1 MEMVNIKINNMP
13 LSVPKGISILEAA
26 RMAGIEIPTLCYL
39 KKINEIGACRICMV
53 EVKGARSLVTACVY
67 PVNEGMEIFTN
78 TERVRKSRKTTL
90 ELILSTHDRKC
101 LSCVRSG
108 TCELQQLCKEF
119 GVDDEGRFDGANP
132 VHEYDDSAIHMI
144 RDNGKCILCR
154 RCVAAC
160 QAQHISVIGANARG
174 FDTHI
179 GSAFER
185 PLDSVACVSCGQ
197 CIVNCP
203 TGAIYEK
210 DDTAKVLE
218 AINNPEK
225 FVVVHTAPSIRVTLG
240 ECFGMHIGT
249 NVQGKMVAALRRL
262 GFDKV
267 FDTDFGADLTIVEE
281 ANEFLGRVQN
291 GGVLPMITSCSPGW
305 IKYCEHY
312 YPDML
317 DHLSSCKSP
326 QQMSGAV
333 IKTWYAEKMGIDPK
347 DIVVVG
353 IMPCTA
359 KKFETKRENQSA
371 SGYPDVDYSLTTR
384 ELGRMIESAGIYF
397 KHLPDE
403 EFDNPLGDSTGA
415 AVIFGATGGVME
427 AALRTA
433 VEKLSGEELKSLD
446 FTEVRGTEGIKEAS
460 YTVNGME
467 IKVCVVSG
475 LANANTIMEKV
486 KNGTADYHFIEIMG
500 CPGGCVNG
508 GGQPIQH
515 AVVRNFVDL
524 RARRAAALYEADK
537 DMPLRKSHESEAVKR
552 LYAEFL
558 GEPGSHKAHEV
569 LHTSYVARP
578 YMTQVTKS
586 TMIGELLQIDEN
598 IAPILLN
605 IGMHCLGCPSSQM
618 ETIEEAAMVHG
629 IEPDALVKE
638 INDFLAKD
646 LA

>member
-78 TERVRKSRKTTL
+78 TERVRKSRKMTL

-218 AINNPEK
+218 AINDPEK

-317 DHLSSCKSP
+317 DHLSTCKSP
-326 QQMSGAV
+326 QQMSGAI

-347 DIVVVG
+347 NIVVVG

-359 KKFETKRENQSA
+359 KKFETKRDDQAA

-446 FTEVRGTEGIKEAS
+446 FTEVRGTDGIKEAS

-467 IKVCVVSG
+467 VKVCVVSG

-524 RARRAAALYEADK
+524 KARRAAALYEADK
-537 DMPLRKSHESEAVKR
+537 DMPLRKSHESEAIKR

-578 YMTQVTKS
+578 KYK
-586 TMIGELLQIDEN
+586 
-598 IAPILLN
+598 
-605 IGMHCLGCPSSQM
+605 
-618 ETIEEAAMVHG
+618 
-629 IEPDALVKE
+629 
-638 INDFLAKD
+638 
-646 LA
+646 

>member
-218 AINNPEK
+218 AINDPEK

-317 DHLSSCKSP
+317 DHLSTCKSP
-326 QQMSGAV
+326 QQMSGAI

-359 KKFETKRENQSA
+359 KKFETKRDDQAA

-446 FTEVRGTEGIKEAS
+446 FTEVRGIDGIKEAS

-467 IKVCVVSG
+467 VKVCVVSG

-578 YMTQVTKS
+578 KYK
-586 TMIGELLQIDEN
+586 
-598 IAPILLN
+598 
-605 IGMHCLGCPSSQM
+605 
-618 ETIEEAAMVHG
+618 
-629 IEPDALVKE
+629 
-638 INDFLAKD
+638 
-646 LA
+646 

>member
-78 TERVRKSRKTTL
+78 TERVRKSRKMTL

-144 RDNGKCILCR
+144 RDNGKCIICR

-218 AINNPEK
+218 AINDPEK

-317 DHLSSCKSP
+317 DHLSTCKSP
-326 QQMSGAV
+326 QQMSGAI

-359 KKFETKRENQSA
+359 KKFETKRDDQAA

-446 FTEVRGTEGIKEAS
+446 FTEVRGTDGIKEAS

-467 IKVCVVSG
+467 VKVCVVSG

-578 YMTQVTKS
+578 KYK
-586 TMIGELLQIDEN
+586 
-598 IAPILLN
+598 
-605 IGMHCLGCPSSQM
+605 
-618 ETIEEAAMVHG
+618 
-629 IEPDALVKE
+629 
-638 INDFLAKD
+638 
-646 LA
+646 

>member
-78 TERVRKSRKTTL
+78 TERVRKSRKMTL

-218 AINNPEK
+218 AINDPEK

-317 DHLSSCKSP
+317 DHLSTCKSP
-326 QQMSGAV
+326 QQMSGAI

-359 KKFETKRENQSA
+359 KKFETKRDDQAA

-446 FTEVRGTEGIKEAS
+446 FTEVRGTDGIKEAS

-467 IKVCVVSG
+467 VKVCVVSG

-558 GEPGSHKAHEV
+558 SEPGSHKAHEV

-578 YMTQVTKS
+578 KYK
-586 TMIGELLQIDEN
+586 
-598 IAPILLN
+598 
-605 IGMHCLGCPSSQM
+605 
-618 ETIEEAAMVHG
+618 
-629 IEPDALVKE
+629 
-638 INDFLAKD
+638 
-646 LA
+646 

>member
-26 RMAGIEIPTLCYL
+26 RTAGIEIPTLCYL

-101 LSCVRSG
+101 LSCIRSG

-179 GSAFER
+179 GSAFEK

-218 AINNPEK
+218 AINDPEK

-384 ELGRMIESAGIYF
+384 ELGRMIDSAGIFF

-515 AVVRNFVDL
+515 AVVDL

-578 YMTQVTKS
+578 KYK
-586 TMIGELLQIDEN
+586 
-598 IAPILLN
+598 
-605 IGMHCLGCPSSQM
+605 
-618 ETIEEAAMVHG
+618 
-629 IEPDALVKE
+629 
-638 INDFLAKD
+638 
-646 LA
+646 

>member
-1 MEMVNIKINNMP
+1 MP

-26 RMAGIEIPTLCYL
+26 RTAGIEIPTLCYL

-101 LSCVRSG
+101 LSCIRSG

-179 GSAFER
+179 GSAFEK

-218 AINNPEK
+218 AINDPEK

-333 IKTWYAEKMGIDPK
+333 IKTWYAKKMGIDPK

-384 ELGRMIESAGIYF
+384 ELGRMIESAGIFF

-467 IKVCVVSG
+467 VKVCVVSG

-578 YMTQVTKS
+578 KYK
-586 TMIGELLQIDEN
+586 
-598 IAPILLN
+598 
-605 IGMHCLGCPSSQM
+605 
-618 ETIEEAAMVHG
+618 
-629 IEPDALVKE
+629 
-638 INDFLAKD
+638 
-646 LA
+646 